1 LDHHNSISDITLY
14 IPWISFLSSSSVY
27 FYIRSIGEPKYKG
40 EILNNSFKI
49 TDLRM
54 EIIFD
59 EYDMR
64 ELPPRMRLDKII
76 QILKNERDE
85 SIRWDSVWLAAEI
98 TEGIDKDDP
107 IFAEIAD
114 LMVWVLLNDDNG
126 IVKHEAAFQIGLR
139 NMKSKIPDLINSIL
153 NDKKELVR
161 HEAIEALGLMR
172 AHECKETL
180 RKMLEDPS
188 DAVRETAVFVLK
200 RLDRLTNRG
209 DYRGEAIL

>member
-1 LDHHNSISDITLY
+1 
-14 IPWISFLSSSSVY
+14 
-27 FYIRSIGEPKYKG
+27 
-40 EILNNSFKI
+40 
-49 TDLRM
+49 M

-64 ELPPRMRLDKII
+64 KLPPRERLDKIT

-98 TEGIDKDDP
+98 TEVIDKDDP

-139 NMKSKIPDLINSIL
+139 NMKSKIPDLINSTL

-172 AHECKETL
+172 AHDFSFCITKKFCLYNMKLLKKWNIHSITNLLPSTILDKDNPSNTVKKIFTMLSSIEE
-180 RKMLEDPS
+180 KMPNLIPGCS
-188 DAVRETAVFVLK
+188 TVYLLK
-200 RLDRLTNRG
+200 KIR
-209 DYRGEAIL
+209 

>member
-1 LDHHNSISDITLY
+1 LE
-14 IPWISFLSSSSVY
+14 
-27 FYIRSIGEPKYKG
+27 RAKYKG

-209 DYRGEAIL
+209 DYKGEAIL

>member
-1 LDHHNSISDITLY
+1 MDSFFCFEFFCLILFLYSLDRREPRPKDKRETLNK
-14 IPWISFLSSSSVY
+14 SS
-27 FYIRSIGEPKYKG
+27 
-40 EILNNSFKI
+40 KI
-49 TDLRM
+49 TGPRM

-64 ELPPRMRLDKII
+64 KLPTRERLDKII
-76 QILKNERDE
+76 QILRNERDE
-85 SIRWDSVWLAAEI
+85 SIRWDSIWLAGEI

-107 IFAEIAD
+107 LFAEIAD

-139 NMKSKIPDLINSIL
+139 NMKAKIPYLINSAL

-172 AHECKETL
+172 AHGCKETL
-180 RKMLEDPS
+180 RNMLEDPS
-188 DAVRETAVFVLK
+188 DAVRETAIFVLK

-209 DYRGEAIL
+209 DYKGEAIL